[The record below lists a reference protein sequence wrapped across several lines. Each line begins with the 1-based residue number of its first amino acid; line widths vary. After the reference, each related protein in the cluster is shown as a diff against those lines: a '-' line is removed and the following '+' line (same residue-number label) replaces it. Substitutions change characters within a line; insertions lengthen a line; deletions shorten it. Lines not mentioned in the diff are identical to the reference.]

1 MTPNQKSVLMAIK
14 QLLYSALDGLTDEE
28 LLQGAT
34 VIVEYQGDEYGFTT
48 DGMESVDEVLTT
60 IERASLPWEL
70 AYIQ

>member
-60 IERASLPWEL
+60 IERASMPWEL
-70 AYIQ
+70 AYIP